1 MDQFLR
7 PAAVVVMVIHQAQMR
22 LAEALVQVET
32 WHLVTRQVLE
42 AKALLVREIGE
53 EPPELETERRLAL
66 AAAVRVRLDW
76 IPFLFLA
83 LLAMAVLALPL
94 QFLELLSHMLAAAA
108 GAELAELQALEEL
121 VVVALVKL
129 GLAELLVALEVEIQ
143 AAVAVPV
150 HLVLA

>member
-1 MDQFLR
+1 
-7 PAAVVVMVIHQAQMR
+7 MVIHQAQMR

>member
-1 MDQFLR
+1 LDQFLR